1 MRLIKKHNASCANE
15 RRCRNL
21 NLIPAQQ
28 NSGVTLEN
36 SRGQSLKSSLFLIK
50 CGTLSE
56 NWFYFFMR
64 TCELKR
70 ERYLIFA
77 IRCLFFRRFLFF
89 VYHNQVVWK
98 LAAFK
103 ALKSCNNL
111 IKYLRYTSSTM
122 IHIKDKI
129 LLFVCMYKHPVYYL
143 IVKRR
148 FNYQTNPIQE

>member
-1 MRLIKKHNASCANE
+1 MNAVPKFEPN
-15 RRCRNL
+15 
-21 NLIPAQQ
+21 PGTQQ

-77 IRCLFFRRFLFF
+77 IKCLFLC
-89 VYHNQVVWK
+89 
-98 LAAFK
+98 AAFRFFCLLQSSSFK
-103 ALKSCNNL
+103 TGQRSAIFKTLSAL
-111 IKYLRYTSSTM
+111 

-129 LLFVCMYKHPVYYL
+129 VLFVCMYQHA
-143 IVKRR
+143 
-148 FNYQTNPIQE
+148 